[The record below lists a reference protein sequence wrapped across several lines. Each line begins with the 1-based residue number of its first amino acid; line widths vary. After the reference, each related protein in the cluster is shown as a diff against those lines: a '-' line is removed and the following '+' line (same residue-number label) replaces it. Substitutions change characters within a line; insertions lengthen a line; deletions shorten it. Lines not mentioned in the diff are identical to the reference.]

1 MFDIGWSE
9 MLVIAIV
16 VVIFIGP
23 KELPGVLR
31 EVGRWVRKV
40 QGMASEFRGHVDDMV
55 RDSDLAE
62 LRQQVEQLK
71 NANLEAEL
79 RKAVDPNDQIQQAFQ
94 VPDLTDPTP
103 SILPPQNADPTAGSS
118 PAPLSPPVDLPGAP
132 PADQPAASKIS
143 GP

>member
-23 KELPGVLR
+23 KELPAVLR

-40 QGMASEFRGHVDDMV
+40 QGMAAEFRGHVDEMV
-55 RDSDLAE
+55 RDSELAE

-71 NANLEAEL
+71 NANIEAEI
-79 RKAVDPNDQIQQAFQ
+79 RKAVDPDDRIQQAFQ
-94 VPDLTDPTP
+94 VPDLTDTP
-103 SILPPQNADPTAGSS
+103 SILPPQNLDPTTGSS
-118 PAPLSPPVDLPGAP
+118 PELPPPADEAP
-132 PADQPAASKIS
+132 PAPTPTDQPASKIP